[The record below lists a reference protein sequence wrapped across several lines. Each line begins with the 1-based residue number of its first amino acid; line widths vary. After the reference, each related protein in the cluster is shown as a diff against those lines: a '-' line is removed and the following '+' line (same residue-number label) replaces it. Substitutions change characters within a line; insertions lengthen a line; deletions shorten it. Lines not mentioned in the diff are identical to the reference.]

1 MFDYC
6 DRKKLVQCK
15 KTVGECEK
23 TFASSPERDVRD
35 VSSLWSECCL
45 FEAKLKKNTVTMPR
59 PSRESYGDQKPPYS
73 YISLTAMAIWSSPEK
88 MLSLNDIYKF
98 ITDRFPYY
106 RTNTQRWQNS
116 LRHNLSFNDCFI
128 KVPRRPDRPGK
139 GAYWT
144 LHPKAFDMFQNGS
157 LLRRR
162 KRFKLHQTDKEW
174 LNEEFVAL
182 ANMNRFFMAQNGA
195 PTYHDSASYYT
206 PIPEP
211 IGSASLSPP
220 NVLYAPISPPL
231 SPPDDLPGQ
240 QQKTSSVRSESPAGK
255 TVSVAPPSTP
265 TTTAT
270 GTPTVTAAAATTIT
284 PNPKPKRAFTI
295 ESLIEP
301 DSSSDSDDTDRA
313 PPFHHTQHQQHQHQ
327 QHQQQQ
333 QQLDQLRHLSQQ
345 QLMSNINAFNEYAAA
360 MHHQQHQQQVAVA
373 AAAAAAA
380 AAALGTPY
388 TGGVPVHPLLLPLG
402 KLPAPAYF
410 LHSGATFHHPHHHHH
425 HHHHG
430 HPHHQLPHQQPLAH
444 QHPSPASLS
453 PSPPTHPHLHQ
464 TVRPEPPS
472 LAIA

>member
-1 MFDYC
+1 
-6 DRKKLVQCK
+6 
-15 KTVGECEK
+15 
-23 TFASSPERDVRD
+23 
-35 VSSLWSECCL
+35 
-45 FEAKLKKNTVTMPR
+45 MPR

-195 PTYHDSASYYT
+195 PTYHHGDSAAYYS
-206 PIPEP
+206 PVPAEP
-211 IGSASLSPP
+211 IGSTSLSSPP

-240 QQKTSSVRSESPAGK
+240 QKPSANSVRSESPAGK
-255 TVSVAPPSTP
+255 TVATPATGAPVI
-265 TTTAT
+265 TTAT
-270 GTPTVTAAAATTIT
+270 TTTTTTTIT
-284 PNPKPKRAFTI
+284 PNAKPKRAFTI

-313 PPFHHTQHQQHQHQ
+313 PQFHHQQQQH
-327 QHQQQQ
+327 QQQ

-345 QLMSNINAFNEYAAA
+345 QLMSNITAFNEYAAA
-360 MHHQQHQQQVAVA
+360 MHHQQQQHQQQVAVA

-380 AAALGTPY
+380 AALGTPY
-388 TGGVPVHPLLLPLG
+388 TGVPVHPLLLPLG

-410 LHSGATFHHPHHHHH
+410 LHSGSAGAFHHHPHHH

-430 HPHHQLPHQQPLAH
+430 HPHQHHHHHHQLPLQPLGH
-444 QHPSPASLS
+444 PSHPSPASLS

-464 TVRPEPPS
+464 AVRPEPPS

>member
-1 MFDYC
+1 
-6 DRKKLVQCK
+6 
-15 KTVGECEK
+15 
-23 TFASSPERDVRD
+23 
-35 VSSLWSECCL
+35 
-45 FEAKLKKNTVTMPR
+45 MPR

-162 KRFKLHQTDKEW
+162 KRFKLHQTDKDW

-182 ANMNRFFMAQNGA
+182 ANMNRFFLAQTGA
-195 PTYHDSASYYT
+195 PPTYHDSPPGYYPPPLT
-206 PIPEP
+206 EP
-211 IGSASLSPP
+211 SLSPP

-231 SPPDDLPGQ
+231 SPPEDLPQ
-240 QQKTSSVRSESPAGK
+240 QQPPPVCSTAPLRSESPA
-255 TVSVAPPSTP
+255 VVLPVPVPVAPAVSTP
-265 TTTAT
+265 
-270 GTPTVTAAAATTIT
+270 
-284 PNPKPKRAFTI
+284 PNPPKPKRSFTI

-301 DSSSDSDDTDRA
+301 DSCSDSEESDRIL
-313 PPFHHTQHQQHQHQ
+313 PPQHHHLQHHHH
-327 QHQQQQ
+327 HQQQQ
-333 QQLDQLRHLSQQ
+333 QQLRHLSQQ
-345 QLMSNINAFNEYAAA
+345 QFMSNISAFNEYAAV
-360 MHHQQHQQQVAVA
+360 MQHHHQQQV
-373 AAAAAAA
+373 AAA

-388 TGGVPVHPLLLPLG
+388 VGSGVPVHPLLLPLG
-402 KLPAPAYF
+402 KLPPSSAYF
-410 LHSGATFHHPHHHHH
+410 LQSAGAAFHPHHV
-425 HHHHG
+425 HHHG
-430 HPHHQLPHQQPLAH
+430 AHHPPPSALHPHQAL
-444 QHPSPASLS
+444 
-453 PSPPTHPHLHQ
+453 
-464 TVRPEPPS
+464 RPEPQS